1 MKMPTYDEIKLA
13 VWEEYT
19 KARKLSL
26 LNTKQSLKQIDE
38 CEMIAKEVQK
48 QLLLLIGE
56 KCNNDKRLK

>member
-19 KARKLSL
+19 KAQLSL

-38 CEMIAKEVQK
+38 CEMIAKEIQK

-56 KCNNDKRLK
+56 KCNNDKHLK